1 MKTYQPTS
9 KEVTRQWHLI
19 DAKGEVLG
27 RLSTQIA
34 KLLMGKHKA
43 NYSAHMDSGDYV
55 VVVNCEKIV
64 VTGKKAEQKVYRS
77 HSGYPGGFK
86 EVSYRKMSEEFPDR
100 VIIHAVSGMLP
111 GNRLK
116 DDRLKRL
123 KVVKGDKNP
132 YEDKIKENGKN

>member
-77 HSGYPGGFK
+77 HSGYPGGLK

-123 KVVKGDKNP
+123 KVIKGDKNP